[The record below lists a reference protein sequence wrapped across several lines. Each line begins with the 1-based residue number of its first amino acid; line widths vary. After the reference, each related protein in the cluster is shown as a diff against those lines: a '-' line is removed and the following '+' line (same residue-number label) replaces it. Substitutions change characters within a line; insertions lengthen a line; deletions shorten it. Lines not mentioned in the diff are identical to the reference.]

1 MLDQTGQKLG
11 CLGVVYRRGAIMQPS
26 RVVVVGAGFAGFE
39 CVRRLEK
46 SLAPD
51 EADITL
57 LSPGGY
63 MLYLPLLPHVAAGV
77 VSSRSIA
84 VPLYRMLKRTHI
96 VPGGAIGV
104 DLGARVCVVRKIT
117 GEVVNIEY
125 DQIVVCPGSVTRT
138 FDIPGLDKYG
148 RGMKNLAE
156 AVSLRDH
163 VIAQLELANSSVDE
177 AERRS
182 RCQFVVVGGGY
193 AGVETAAC
201 LEMMTSSALDHF
213 PRLDPSQVKWTILDL
228 APRLMPEL
236 GENLGRAAL
245 EILAR
250 RGVDVRLET
259 SITEVAADSVTLT
272 TGQVLPCR
280 TLVWTAGVASSP
292 LISTLG
298 AETVRGR
305 LAVGADLAIPGR
317 PEVLGLGDAA
327 AVPDLDKGDGAVCP
341 PTAQYAMR
349 QAKVAAHNVVSRIK
363 GKPYREFRHK
373 DLGLVVD
380 LGGTEAVARPLGR
393 ELRGIAAQAVAR
405 SYHLAALPGFRSR
418 ARVTGGWAMH
428 AVAGDDFIR
437 LGFLAGRT
445 GALSDFENTTA
456 YLSRDELTA
465 QARGER

>member
-1 MLDQTGQKLG
+1 ME
-11 CLGVVYRRGAIMQPS
+11 RS

-39 CVRRLEK
+39 TVRHLERWL
-46 SLAPD
+46 SPD
-51 EADITL
+51 DAEITL
-57 LSPGGY
+57 VNPGGY

-77 VSSRSIA
+77 ISSRSIA

-104 DLGARVCVVRKIT
+104 DLAAKVCVVRKIT
-117 GEVVNIEY
+117 GEVVDVPY
-125 DQIVVCPGSVTRT
+125 DQIVLCPGSVTRT

-163 VIAQLELANSSVDE
+163 VIAQLELANSSSDE
-177 AERRS
+177 SERRA

-201 LEMMTSSALDHF
+201 LEMVTSSALDHF
-213 PRLDPSQVKWTILDL
+213 PRLDPSQVRWTVLDV

-259 SITEVAADSVTLT
+259 SVTEVTEDAVTLT
-272 TGQVLPCR
+272 SGERLPSR
-280 TLVWTAGVASSP
+280 TLVWTAGVAASP
-292 LISTLG
+292 LIGTLG

-305 LAVGADLAIPGR
+305 LAVGGDLAIPGR
-317 PEVLGLGDAA
+317 PEVFGLGDAA
-327 AVPDLDKGDGAVCP
+327 AVPDLHKGDGAVCP

-349 QAKVAAHNVVSRIK
+349 QAKIAAHNVVAAVK

-380 LGGTEAVARPLGR
+380 LGGTEAVARPMGR
-393 ELRGIAAQAVAR
+393 ELRGLPAQAITR
-405 SYHLAALPGFRSR
+405 GYHLMALPGFRSR
-418 ARVTGGWAMH
+418 ARVGAGWAMH

-445 GALSDFENTTA
+445 GSLSDFEGAHA
-456 YLSRDELTA
+456 YLSREELA
-465 QARGER
+465 ERTRSNH

>member
-1 MLDQTGQKLG
+1 MEQ
-11 CLGVVYRRGAIMQPS
+11 S

-46 SLAPD
+46 SLSPHD
-51 EADITL
+51 ADITL
-57 LSPGGY
+57 VSPGGY

-77 VSSRSIA
+77 ISSRSIA

-104 DLGARVCVVRKIT
+104 DLDAKVCVVRKIT
-117 GEVVNIEY
+117 GEVVNLPY
-125 DQIVVCPGSVTRT
+125 DQIVICPGSVTRT

-156 AVSLRDH
+156 AVALRDH
-163 VIAQLELANSSVDE
+163 VIAQLELANSSTDE
-177 AERRS
+177 SERRA

-201 LEMMTSSALDHF
+201 LEMVTSSALDHF
-213 PRLDPSQVKWTILDL
+213 PRLDPSQLRWTVVDL

-245 EILAR
+245 EILAK

-259 SITEVAADSVTLT
+259 SVNEVTEDTVTLT

-280 TLVWTAGVASSP
+280 TLVWTAGVAPSP
-292 LISTLG
+292 LIATLG

-305 LAVGADLAIPGR
+305 LAVGADLAVPGR
-317 PEVLGLGDAA
+317 PDVFGMGDAA

-349 QAKVAAHNVVSRIK
+349 QARIAAHNVVAAIK
-363 GKPYREFRHK
+363 GKPYSRFRHK

-393 ELRGIAAQAVAR
+393 ELRGLPAQAITR
-405 SYHLAALPGFRSR
+405 GYHLMALPSLRAR
-418 ARVTGGWAMH
+418 ARVGAGWAMH

-445 GALSDFENTTA
+445 GALSDYEHRTA
-456 YLSRDELTA
+456 YLSRDEVAA
-465 QARGER
+465 QARRDGD

>member
-1 MLDQTGQKLG
+1 ME
-11 CLGVVYRRGAIMQPS
+11 RS
-26 RVVVVGAGFAGFE
+26 RVLVVGAGFAGFE
-39 CVRRLEK
+39 TVRHLEK
-46 SLAPD
+46 HLGPQDA
-51 EADITL
+51 EITL
-57 LSPGGY
+57 ISPGGY

-77 VSSRSIA
+77 ISSRSIA

-104 DLGARVCVVRKIT
+104 DLDAKVCVVRKIT
-117 GEVVNIEY
+117 GELVNIAY
-125 DQIVVCPGSVTRT
+125 DQIVLCPGSVTRS

-163 VIAQLELANSSVDE
+163 VIAQLELANSSLDQD
-177 AERRS
+177 ERRA

-201 LEMMTSSALDHF
+201 LEMVTSSALDHF
-213 PRLDPSQVKWTILDL
+213 PRLDPSQVRWTVLDM

-259 SITEVAADSVTLT
+259 SVTAVGADSVTLT
-272 TGQVLPCR
+272 SGEVLPCR
-280 TLVWTAGVASSP
+280 TLVWTAGVAASP
-292 LISTLG
+292 LIGTLG
-298 AETVRGR
+298 SETVRGR
-305 LAVGADLAIPGR
+305 LAVGTDLAVPGR
-317 PEVLGLGDAA
+317 RDVFGLGDAA
-327 AVPDLDKGDGAVCP
+327 AVPDVDKGDGAICP

-349 QAKVAAHNVVSRIK
+349 QARVAAHNVIARIR
-363 GKPYREFRHK
+363 GGRFREFRHK

-393 ELRGIAAQAVAR
+393 ELRGLPAQALTR
-405 SYHLAALPGFRSR
+405 GYHLMALPGFRSR
-418 ARVTGGWAMH
+418 ARVAAAWGMH
-428 AVAGDDFIR
+428 AFAGDDFIR

-445 GALSDFENTTA
+445 GSLSDYEHTHA
-456 YLSRDELTA
+456 YLSREELRE
-465 QARGER
+465 QVGR

>member
-1 MLDQTGQKLG
+1 
-11 CLGVVYRRGAIMQPS
+11 MQQS

-39 CVRRLEK
+39 TVRHLEK
-46 SLAPD
+46 QLSAQ

-57 LSPGGY
+57 ISPGGY

-77 VSSRSIA
+77 ISSRSIA

-104 DLGARVCVVRKIT
+104 DLDARVCVVRKVS
-117 GEVVNIEY
+117 GELVNIPY
-125 DQIVVCPGSVTRT
+125 DHVVLTPGSVTRT

-163 VIAQLELANSSVDE
+163 VIAQLELANSSDDE
-177 AERRS
+177 NERRA
-182 RCQFVVVGGGY
+182 RCHFVVVGGGY

-201 LEMMTSSALDHF
+201 LEMVTSAALDHF
-213 PRLDPSQVKWTILDL
+213 PRLDPTQVRWTVVDV

-259 SITEVAADSVTLT
+259 SVSEVTEDTVTLT
-272 TGQVLPCR
+272 TGEILPSR
-280 TLVWTAGVASSP
+280 TLVWTAGVSASP
-292 LISTLG
+292 LIATLG

-317 PEVLGLGDAA
+317 NDVFGLGDAA
-327 AVPDLDKGDGAVCP
+327 AVPDLHKGDGAVCP

-349 QAKVAAHNVVSRIK
+349 QAKVAAHNVVAAVR
-363 GKPYREFRHK
+363 GKPFLEFRHK

-393 ELRGIAAQAVAR
+393 ELRGLPAQAITR
-405 SYHLAALPGFRSR
+405 GYHLAALPSFRAR
-418 ARVTGGWAMH
+418 ARVGANWALH
-428 AVAGDDFIR
+428 AMAGDDFIR

-445 GALSDFENTTA
+445 GALSDFEHTHA
-456 YLSRDELTA
+456 YLSRDEVA
-465 QARGER
+465 QHVRR

>member
-1 MLDQTGQKLG
+1 
-11 CLGVVYRRGAIMQPS
+11 MQQS

-39 CVRRLEK
+39 TVRHLEK
-46 SLAPD
+46 SLSPQD
-51 EADITL
+51 ADITL
-57 LSPGGY
+57 ISPGGY

-77 VSSRSIA
+77 ISSRSIA

-104 DLGARVCVVRKIT
+104 DLDAKVCVVRKIT
-117 GEVVNIEY
+117 GEVVNIGY
-125 DQIVVCPGSVTRT
+125 DHIVLSPGSVTRT

-163 VIAQLELANSSVDE
+163 VIAQLELANSSSDE
-177 AERRS
+177 SERRS

-201 LEMMTSSALDHF
+201 LEMVTSSALDHF
-213 PRLDPSQVKWTILDL
+213 PRLDPSQVRWTVVDV

-259 SITEVAADSVTLT
+259 SVSEVTEDTVTLT
-272 TGQVLPCR
+272 TGEVLPCR
-280 TLVWTAGVASSP
+280 TLVWTAGVAASP
-292 LISTLG
+292 LIATLG

-305 LAVGADLAIPGR
+305 LAVGADLAVPGR
-317 PEVLGLGDAA
+317 PEVFGLGDAA

-349 QAKVAAHNVVSRIK
+349 QAKIAAHNVVAAIK
-363 GKPYREFRHK
+363 GKPYKEFQHK

-393 ELRGIAAQAVAR
+393 ELRGLPAQAITR
-405 SYHLAALPGFRSR
+405 GYHLMALPSFRAR
-418 ARVTGGWAMH
+418 ARVGAGWAMH

-445 GALSDFENTTA
+445 GSLSDFEGAHA
-456 YLSRDELTA
+456 YLSREEMA
-465 QARGER
+465 QQTRGDR

>member
-1 MLDQTGQKLG
+1 
-11 CLGVVYRRGAIMQPS
+11 MQQS

-39 CVRRLEK
+39 TVRHLEK
-46 SLAPD
+46 SLAPQD
-51 EADITL
+51 ADITL
-57 LSPGGY
+57 ISPGGY

-77 VSSRSIA
+77 ISSRSIA

-104 DLGARVCVVRKIT
+104 DLDARVCVVRKIT
-117 GEVVNIEY
+117 GEVVNVAY
-125 DQIVVCPGSVTRT
+125 DHIVLTPGSVTRT

-163 VIAQLELANSSVDE
+163 VIAQLELANSSSDE
-177 AERRS
+177 SERRA

-201 LEMMTSSALDHF
+201 LEMVTRSALDHF
-213 PRLDPSQVKWTILDL
+213 PRLDPSQVRWTVVDV

-259 SITEVAADSVTLT
+259 SVSEVTEDAVTLT
-272 TGQVLPCR
+272 SGDVLPCR
-280 TLVWTAGVASSP
+280 TLVWTAGVAASP
-292 LISTLG
+292 LIATLG

-305 LAVGADLAIPGR
+305 LAVGADLAIAGR
-317 PEVLGLGDAA
+317 RDVFGLGDAA
-327 AVPDLDKGDGAVCP
+327 AVPDLDKGDGAICP

-349 QAKVAAHNVVSRIK
+349 EAKVAAHNVVAAIK
-363 GKPYREFRHK
+363 GKPFREFRHK

-393 ELRGIAAQAVAR
+393 ELRGLPAQAITR
-405 SYHLAALPGFRSR
+405 GYHLMALPSFRAR
-418 ARVTGGWAMH
+418 ARVGANWTLH
-428 AVAGDDFIR
+428 AVAGDDFVR
-437 LGFLAGRT
+437 LGFLSGRT
-445 GALSDFENTTA
+445 GALSDFEGAHA
-456 YLSRDELTA
+456 YLSREELA
-465 QARGER
+465 QQTRG